1 MQYAS
6 SPTFLVIDSTGSRRK
21 LGRYPDIT
29 HSRQCQY
36 PVPDWDLAYALT
48 KEPYDHTQ
56 IFRFGGGTR
65 F

>member
-1 MQYAS
+1 LR
-6 SPTFLVIDSTGSRRK
+6 F
-21 LGRYPDIT
+21 
-29 HSRQCQY
+29 
-36 PVPDWDLAYALT
+36 DLAYALT